1 MQFRLR
7 FDIEVIK
14 PWIIAVIGTRFGFAL
29 LLTACL
35 ALSGVVRAEGWP
47 QSTCAGYIRAMDLG
61 EDFKARGTA
70 HIPCKG
76 P

>member
-7 FDIEVIK
+7 FNIEVIK

-35 ALSGVVRAEGWP
+35 ALSGVVRPKFAL
-47 QSTCAGYIRAMDLG
+47 SKSAT
-61 EDFKARGTA
+61 
-70 HIPCKG
+70 H
-76 P
+76 

>member
-29 LLTACL
+29 YLQPVSRLVA
-35 ALSGVVRAEGWP
+35 
-47 QSTCAGYIRAMDLG
+47 
-61 EDFKARGTA
+61 
-70 HIPCKG
+70 
-76 P
+76 